1 MKYISFFLLLS
12 ILFSCSYALAE
23 EVSFNQQ
30 DRERIIRLETKV
42 GEIDKRIIRL
52 ETKVGEIDKRFEQRF
67 EQIDKRLEF
76 MQHLMI
82 GMLGVFGGLCGIFAG
97 LLIWDRRTFKEKAK
111 NEVLKEIGEKQIK
124 PILSCLR
131 EYAKAEPKLRE
142 VLAKHHLL

>member
-1 MKYISFFLLLS
+1 MKYLSFFLLLS

-23 EVSFNQQ
+23 EVSFTQQ
-30 DRERIIRLETKV
+30 DRE
-42 GEIDKRIIRL
+42 RIIRL

-111 NEVLKEIGEKQIK
+111 NEALKEIGEKQIK